1 MLLRIYPKRI
11 YIVTMATETAPASPL
26 SPAVFAILLSLAGG
40 EKHGY
45 LIMKDARA
53 PEGGGLQLGPGTLYG
68 SLDRMMRDG
77 LVKESGMS
85 DDERRRYYRLT
96 GLGRARLSAELG
108 RLNAAMKSARVQGLI
123 PNGGRS

>member
-1 MLLRIYPKRI
+1 
-11 YIVTMATETAPASPL
+11 MATGTAPAAPL
-26 SPAVFAILLSLAGG
+26 SPVVFAILLSLTEG

-53 PEGGGLQLGPGTLYG
+53 PKGGGVQMGPGTLYG

-77 LVKESGMS
+77 LVEESGLS

-96 GLGRARLSAELG
+96 NLGRSVLAVELG
-108 RLNAAMKSARVQGLI
+108 RLNAAVSSARSLGLI
-123 PNGGRS
+123 PHGGRS

>member
-1 MLLRIYPKRI
+1 
-11 YIVTMATETAPASPL
+11 MATITAPPAPL
-26 SPAVFAILLSLAGG
+26 TPAVFAILLSLAQE

-53 PEGGGLQLGPGTLYG
+53 PQGGGIQMGPGTLYG

-77 LVKESGMS
+77 LVEESGVS

-96 GLGRARLSAELG
+96 SLGHSVLAVELNRLD
-108 RLNAAMKSARVQGLI
+108 AAVASARTLGLL
-123 PNGGRS
+123 PQGGR